1 MAKTKRY
8 RAIRTEFYTVYHKF
22 FAFGS
27 PTRTPLISFPGMMD
41 AFTWKREHSL
51 SEDGHYEFG
60 KYPAK
65 ELMVESM
72 PVTIRAWD
80 GEL

>member
-8 RAIRTEFYTVYHKF
+8 RAVRTEFYTVYHKF

-27 PTRTPLISFPGMMD
+27 PTRTPLISFPGRLD
-41 AFTWKREHSL
+41 AEKWMKDHTI
-51 SEDGHYEFG
+51 SETGIFEYA
-60 KYPAK
+60 KYPAT